1 MLQDSDPDV
10 RAVAVRAAN
19 KYCFDSQQYQQD
31 QRSLPEFTLE
41 RIFPIIFAGEVEN
54 AKDKRTAATLP
65 TSSASSAVES
75 LLDIALDC
83 SGDVADVMRNIQNEF
98 QSTSSTDL
106 CCDDQAGDWM
116 KIDTN
121 NNRLV
126 NANNARKIFEDEN
139 PNPYKEQLLLCQL
152 AVQSLHQALATT
164 VPSSLLKS
172 TGSHQSRV
180 RQIYNVSNVAL
191 EILRDE
197 LNNGGLIHD
206 LTRCPLVFPS
216 LHGILCATAILL
228 RIVDPTK
235 HQDMDDDDD
244 DDTTT
249 KDTVETIKKN
259 AKIIVNDGLYLHP
272 QIARVLNAIADDDDA
287 SDDRRI
293 DVNNLLFLLQK

>member
-1 MLQDSDPDV
+1 MLQDSDLDV

-19 KYCFDSQQYQQD
+19 KYCFDSQHYQQD

-41 RIFPIIFAGEVEN
+41 RTFPIVFAGEVEN
-54 AKDKRTAATLP
+54 AKDKRTAASP
-65 TSSASSAVES
+65 PISSASSAVES
-75 LLDIALDC
+75 LLDIVLDC
-83 SGDVADVMRNIQNEF
+83 SGDVADVMGNIQNEF

-121 NNRLV
+121 NSRLV

-152 AVQSLHQALATT
+152 AVQSLCQALTT

-172 TGSHQSRV
+172 TGSHRSRV
-180 RQIYNVSNVAL
+180 RQIYNLSNVAL
-191 EILRDE
+191 EILKDE

-216 LHGILCATAILL
+216 LYGILCATAILL
-228 RIVDPTK
+228 IIVDSSK
-235 HQDMDDDDD
+235 HQDMDDD
-244 DDTTT
+244 TTS
-249 KDTVETIKKN
+249 KDIVETIKKN

-272 QIARVLNAIADDDDA
+272 QIVQVLNAIADDDA
-287 SDDRRI
+287 CDDRRM
-293 DVNNLLFLLQK
+293 DLRSLLFLLQK